1 MSQVSTRIQEVYSLS
16 AWYADIL
23 KREEQLKIWT
33 KGDLSL
39 PTSVWLPGLFNPKA
53 FVTAVMQTYAR
64 TNKLPLDVMKF
75 MTDVTTKVDPS
86 QIPEAPSEGAYV
98 HGLCIEG
105 ARWDKASGSLR
116 DSIPG
121 ELHTPMPVI
130 WIKPVTSDKFTL
142 KNFYACP
149 VYTNMQRANV
159 YSPMVSTFTLR
170 TKEASYKWILGSVA
184 LLLQDD
190 LSA

>member
-1 MSQVSTRIQEVYSLS
+1 M
-16 AWYADIL
+16 
-23 KREEQLKIWT
+23 WT
-33 KGDLSL
+33 KGDIAL
-39 PTSVWLPGLFNPKA
+39 PTSVWLPGLFNAKA

-75 MTDVTTKVDPS
+75 MTEVTTKVDPS
-86 QIPEAPSEGAYV
+86 QIPEAPNEGVFV

-121 ELHTPMPVI
+121 EMHTPMPVI
-130 WIKPVTSDKFTL
+130 WIKPVTSDKYTL
-142 KNFYACP
+142 KGAYACP

-159 YSPMVSTFTLR
+159 YSPIVSTFTLR
-170 TKEASYKWILGSVA
+170 TKEPAYKWTLASVA
-184 LLLQDD
+184 LLLQDE
-190 LSA
+190 LH